1 MHQKSWSSPT
11 DTTDVMDSLG
21 MNVSSLVSE
30 DGTSEMLWVRLLK
43 LIRTHGEILIYQFQR
58 GFFVNSVT

>member
-1 MHQKSWSSPT
+1 
-11 DTTDVMDSLG
+11 